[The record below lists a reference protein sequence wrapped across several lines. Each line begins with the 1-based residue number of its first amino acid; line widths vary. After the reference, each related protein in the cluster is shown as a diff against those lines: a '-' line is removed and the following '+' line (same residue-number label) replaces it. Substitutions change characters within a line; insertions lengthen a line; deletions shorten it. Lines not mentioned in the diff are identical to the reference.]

1 MKTLCINCWSKT
13 VILFCILTL
22 ISCQKKSE
30 HKIALMFPYTT
41 GSRMAIEEQA
51 FKAKASELNCEAVF
65 TDAQSDEALQRKQ
78 AKELIDQGVDVIVV
92 MAVNAYTAA
101 EIVREAHAANVKVI
115 GYDRLIH
122 NSDLDFY
129 ISHNN
134 YDVGKFMAEYA
145 LKVRPQG
152 NYLILGG
159 DKGDRNAIFVKTG
172 QLDALQSAIKSGY
185 VKIGFDVY
193 VEDWSTDN
201 AYINMCEYL
210 KLNANNA
217 PDVILTSY
225 DGLAYGARKALD
237 EAGITKDIV
246 ITGQDAEPQA
256 LKNIM
261 SGKQTMTIYKPLKE
275 LAEKAVETAIKL
287 ANGEKPD
294 TTGSINNLRKDVPSY
309 LIAPVVVD
317 KNNMLETV
325 VKDGIISAAELG
337 L

>member
-1 MKTLCINCWSKT
+1 
-13 VILFCILTL
+13 
-22 ISCQKKSE
+22 
-30 HKIALMFPYTT
+30 
-41 GSRMAIEEQA
+41 MAIEEQA
-51 FKAKASELNCEAVF
+51 FKAKASALNCEAVF

-122 NSDLDFY
+122 NCDLDFY

-134 YDVGKFMAEYA
+134 YDVGKLMAEYA
-145 LKVRPQG
+145 LKVRPNG
-152 NYLILGG
+152 DYLVLGG
-159 DKGDRNAIFVKTG
+159 DKSDKNAIFVKTG
-172 QLDALQSAIKSGY
+172 QLETLQPAIKSGNI
-185 VKIGFDVY
+185 KIVFDVY

-201 AYINMCEYL
+201 AYINMSEYL

-225 DGLAYGARKALD
+225 DGLVYGARKALD

-261 SGKQTMTIYKPLKE
+261 SGKQTMTIYKPLKA
-275 LAEKAVETAIKL
+275 LAEKAVETAVKL
-287 ANGEKPD
+287 ANGEQPD
-294 TTGSINNLRKDVPSY
+294 TTGSINNSRKDVPSY

>member
-1 MKTLCINCWSKT
+1 
-13 VILFCILTL
+13 
-22 ISCQKKSE
+22 
-30 HKIALMFPYTT
+30 MFPYTT

-51 FKAKASELNCEAVF
+51 FKAKASALNCEAVF

-122 NSDLDFY
+122 NCDLDFY

-134 YDVGKFMAEYA
+134 YDVGKLMAEYA
-145 LKVRPQG
+145 LKVRPNG
-152 NYLILGG
+152 DYLVLGG
-159 DKGDRNAIFVKTG
+159 DKSDKNAIFVKTG
-172 QLDALQSAIKSGY
+172 QLETLQPAIKSGNI
-185 VKIGFDVY
+185 KIVFDVY

-201 AYINMCEYL
+201 AYINMSEYL

-225 DGLAYGARKALD
+225 DGLVYGARKALD

-261 SGKQTMTIYKPLKE
+261 SGKQTMTIYKPLKA
-275 LAEKAVETAIKL
+275 LAEKAVETAVKL
-287 ANGEKPD
+287 ANGEQPD
-294 TTGSINNLRKDVPSY
+294 TTGSINNSRKDVPSY